1 MEDNSVEE
9 TEDKRP
15 SWLRV
20 VLWVAAVI
28 GLVAESI
35 LLLLDGEWLMAVS
48 LLLWGGLSLLAFH
61 ALNRKKDA
69 LFSWP
74 LWLKCFASFLGLSG
88 ALGMLIQSINLGM
101 MATYFANPA
110 WWVAPASLLCL
121 VLTFFLPAV
130 VVLIWVAQRD

>member
-1 MEDNSVEE
+1 MEDDSVQE
-9 TEDKRP
+9 TDDKRP

-20 VLWVAAVI
+20 VLWGAAVI
-28 GLVAESI
+28 ALVAESVS
-35 LLLLDGEWLMAVS
+35 LLLDGAWLMAVS
-48 LLLWGGLSLLAFH
+48 LLLWGMLSLLAFR

-101 MATYFANPA
+101 MATYFSNPA
-110 WWVAPASLLCL
+110 WWVAPVSLLCL

-130 VVLIWVAQRD
+130 VVLIWVARQD